1 MNALRIGLGPWTAL
15 GGSSPEGMAGFLR
28 QAELAEE
35 LGYHSIW
42 LPESHFDPA
51 GSCPSPLLLLAAAAA
66 RTSRIRLGTTS
77 YLLPVRHPIHVAEE
91 VAVLD
96 QLSGG
101 RVIFGVGR
109 GFRSTLFTTFGVPA
123 SEKRDRFELA
133 LETVLR
139 AWRGEPISP
148 EGGAEA
154 TPVRVNPQPVQK
166 PHPPIWVAAFGPKA
180 LTQVGRLGLPY
191 LASPVETLERL
202 VENYAR
208 HREALPDGAR
218 ESPLEV
224 PVIRTVFVSRDPA
237 RARDVRDALENQA
250 RGIAKRLGGRFAGL
264 AEEHVDS
271 WALVGEPGEVAERL
285 SLYRERIGLSLL
297 IARAQVPEISP
308 EESET
313 SVRLL
318 AEEVRPRVGEGRS
331 G

>member
-1 MNALRIGLGPWTAL
+1 
-15 GGSSPEGMAGFLR
+15 MAGFLR

-51 GSCPSPLLLLAAAAA
+51 GSCPSPLLLLAGVAA

-77 YLLPVRHPIHVAEE
+77 YLLPVRHPVHVAEE

-96 QLSGG
+96 HLSGG

-133 LETVLR
+133 LETVRR
-139 AWRGEPISP
+139 AWRGEPIPPSEED
-148 EGGAEA
+148 EGA
-154 TPVRVNPQPVQK
+154 TPVRVTPQPVQK

-191 LASPVETLERL
+191 LASPVETLDRL
-202 VENYAR
+202 VENYAQ
-208 HREALPDGAR
+208 HREALPDEVR
-218 ESPLEV
+218 DVPLEV
-224 PVIRTVFVSRDPA
+224 PVIRTVFVSRDPSRV
-237 RARDVRDALENQA
+237 RAVRGALEKQA

-264 AEEHVDS
+264 AEERVDS
-271 WALVGEPGEVAERL
+271 WALVGEPGEVADRL

-313 SVRLL
+313 SIRLL
-318 AEEVRPRVGEGRS
+318 AEEVMRRVTGP
-331 G
+331 